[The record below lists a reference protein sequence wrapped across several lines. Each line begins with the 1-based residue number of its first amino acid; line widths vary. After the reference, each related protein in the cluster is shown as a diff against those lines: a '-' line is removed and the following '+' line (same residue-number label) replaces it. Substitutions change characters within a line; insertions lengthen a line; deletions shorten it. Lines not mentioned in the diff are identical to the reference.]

1 MEKVHLARAHQVAA
15 WFDEGITGLVSSDQP
30 TLDDLAVL
38 GWETAARILWMRA
51 RSQLLMPA
59 NTLYFRRGDIK
70 CRHCSSTASLINSDS
85 TCESCRQVVP
95 ADVEL
100 SVSRP
105 EMVPGRTDYVVSV
118 SEIRFSHNN
127 CRGAIFSSFHGGCK
141 NCSCNHTRKTTVR
154 VTPQK
159 VSKEQIEEMF
169 GEEIRNYKMA

>member
-1 MEKVHLARAHQVAA
+1 MEKIQLARAHQVAA
-15 WFDEGITGLVSSDQP
+15 WFDEGITDLVSSDQP
-30 TLDDLAVL
+30 TLDDLAIL

-51 RSQLLMPA
+51 RSQFLMPA

-70 CRHCSSTASLINSDS
+70 CRLCSSASLVNFDY
-85 TCESCRQVVP
+85 TCESCQQVVP
-95 ADVEL
+95 ADIEL

-105 EMVPGRTDYVVSV
+105 EMVPGRTDYVVPF

-127 CRGAIFSSFHGGCK
+127 CRGAIFSSFQGRCK
-141 NCSCNHTRKTTVR
+141 NCTCKHDHKTNVR

-169 GEEIRNYKMA
+169 GEEIRNYKIA